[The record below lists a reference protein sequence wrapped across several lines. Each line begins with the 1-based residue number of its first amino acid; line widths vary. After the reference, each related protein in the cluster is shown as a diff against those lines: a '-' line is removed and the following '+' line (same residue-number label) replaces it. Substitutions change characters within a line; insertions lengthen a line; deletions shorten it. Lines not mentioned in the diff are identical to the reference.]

1 MTTNTNTKVRPLAD
15 RVLLKRMKQEET
27 SYGGILLPE
36 TAKQKQ
42 EMGEVIAVGPGK
54 KDRDGKMIEVAVKPG
69 DKVLWDKY
77 SAQEISL
84 EEEEFVIVKSDD
96 LIAII
101 Q

>member
-1 MTTNTNTKVRPLAD
+1 MTTNTKTKVRPLAD

-54 KDRDGKMIEVAVKPG
+54 KDRDGKMVEITVKAG

>member
-1 MTTNTNTKVRPLAD
+1 MTTNTKMKVRPLAD
-15 RVLLKRMKQEET
+15 RILLKRMKQEET

-54 KDRDGKMIEVAVKPG
+54 KDRDGKMVEITVKAG

-77 SAQEISL
+77 SAQEISV
-84 EEEEFVIVKSDD
+84 EEEEFVIVKADD

>member
-1 MTTNTNTKVRPLAD
+1 MTTNTKTKVRPLAD

-54 KDRDGKMIEVAVKPG
+54 KDRDGKMIEMTVKPG

-77 SAQEISL
+77 SAQEVTVD
-84 EEEEFVIVKSDD
+84 EDEFVIVKSDD
-96 LIAII
+96 LIAIVE
-101 Q
+101 

>member
-1 MTTNTNTKVRPLAD
+1 MKVRPLAD
-15 RVLLKRMKQEET
+15 RILLKRMKQEET

-54 KDRDGKMIEVAVKPG
+54 KDRDGKMVEITVKAG

-77 SAQEISL
+77 SAQEISV
-84 EEEEFVIVKSDD
+84 EEEEFVIVKADD